1 MTQFIALILNAAA
14 LAITLSWLFGIPSL
28 DYASQG
34 AVLTFITLFN
44 FYTLVK
50 MRRNH
55 IVELTVARMTIE
67 TLTAALHA
75 MMAAME
81 RLSIKYSELYEKHKD
96 KP

>member
-14 LAITLSWLFGIPSL
+14 LVITLSWLFGIPSL
-28 DYASQG
+28 DYAAQG
-34 AVLTFITLFN
+34 AILTFITLFN

-55 IVELTVARMTIE
+55 IVELTIATLTIKA
-67 TLTAALHA
+67 LTAALQ
-75 MMAAME
+75 AAMASME
-81 RLSIKYSELYEKHKD
+81 HLAIQYRELHEKHKD